1 LHDKYK
7 PIFKKTANFITKIIK
22 PFRRFLNFR

>member
-1 LHDKYK
+1 MA
-7 PIFKKTANFITKIIK
+7 IFITKIIK